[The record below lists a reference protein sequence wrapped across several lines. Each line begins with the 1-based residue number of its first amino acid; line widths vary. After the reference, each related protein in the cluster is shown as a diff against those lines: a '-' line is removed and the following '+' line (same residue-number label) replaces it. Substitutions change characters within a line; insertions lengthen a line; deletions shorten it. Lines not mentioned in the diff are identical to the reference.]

1 MSYFMIF
8 RFAGFDIA
16 INEAWIFWIIINIK
30 GAQI

>member
-1 MSYFMIF
+1 MIF

-16 INEAWIFWIIINIK
+16 INEAWIFWIIINNK

>member
-1 MSYFMIF
+1 MIF
-8 RFAGFDIA
+8 RFVGFDIA

>member
-1 MSYFMIF
+1 MIF

-16 INEAWIFWIIINIK
+16 IKEAWIFWIIINIK

>member
-1 MSYFMIF
+1 MIF

-16 INEAWIFWIIINIK
+16 INEDWIFWIIINIK